1 MYLVS
6 FKKKILYKN
15 HTRSKEFIKWEK
27 KYKKVKE
34 GKSVLQFTYLNIDK
48 TFLKLNLAFT

>member
-6 FKKKILYKN
+6 LKKKSLQKSYK
-15 HTRSKEFIKWEK
+15 IKRVYKMGK
-27 KYKKVKE
+27 KYKKLKE